1 MATTLGFDEVATGRV
16 ALVATELATNLVR
29 HASQG
34 RLLIAVVESH
44 GEPMVE
50 ILSMDRGPGMANVDM
65 NLVDGYSTGGT
76 SGSGLGA
83 VRRLS
88 NEFDIFSLPP
98 SGTVVMARIAAKAS
112 LAALPDG
119 ERKSESFLVGAIAL
133 PAPGEIVC
141 GDSWAF
147 AQDGSRAGVL
157 VADGLGHGFYAMEAS
172 MAAIAVF
179 EANPLG
185 RPSVVIEGMHQPL
198 RPTRG
203 AAVLMANL
211 DGATKVISV
220 SGAGNVLGH
229 LISGLTHRSIV
240 TQMGTVGVQI
250 PKLRDDQCEWP
261 DHAVFVL
268 HSDGLT
274 SRWDLGAATSI
285 LQHHPTVIAAWLIKD
300 HGRGRD
306 DATVVVVKR
315 ASA

>member
-1 MATTLGFDEVATGRV
+1 
-16 ALVATELATNLVR
+16 
-29 HASQG
+29 
-34 RLLIAVVESH
+34 
-44 GEPMVE
+44 
-50 ILSMDRGPGMANVDM
+50 
-65 NLVDGYSTGGT
+65 VDGYSTGGT

-112 LAALPDG
+112 LGALPDG

-147 AQDGSRAGVL
+147 AQNGSRAGVL

-220 SGAGNVLGH
+220 S
-229 LISGLTHRSIV
+229 
-240 TQMGTVGVQI
+240 
-250 PKLRDDQCEWP
+250 
-261 DHAVFVL
+261 
-268 HSDGLT
+268 
-274 SRWDLGAATSI
+274 
-285 LQHHPTVIAAWLIKD
+285 
-300 HGRGRD
+300 
-306 DATVVVVKR
+306 
-315 ASA
+315 